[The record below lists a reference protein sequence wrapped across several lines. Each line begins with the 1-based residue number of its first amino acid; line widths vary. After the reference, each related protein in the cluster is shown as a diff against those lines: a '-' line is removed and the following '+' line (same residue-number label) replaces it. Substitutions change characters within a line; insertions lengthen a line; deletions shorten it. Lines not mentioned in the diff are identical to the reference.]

1 MEAREMLERMAAIYG
16 ATCHDT
22 GRPGETPNR
31 DNFKSNK
38 KGLESMQAA
47 LRELA
52 KEHYDD
58 VGGWHTPCALGSMV
72 FAIME
77 LEL

>member
-1 MEAREMLERMAAIYG
+1 MEAREMLERMAETAWDKWSKGDSNLEDAI
-16 ATCHDT
+16 
-22 GRPGETPNR
+22 
-31 DNFKSNK
+31 
-38 KGLESMQAA
+38 QAA